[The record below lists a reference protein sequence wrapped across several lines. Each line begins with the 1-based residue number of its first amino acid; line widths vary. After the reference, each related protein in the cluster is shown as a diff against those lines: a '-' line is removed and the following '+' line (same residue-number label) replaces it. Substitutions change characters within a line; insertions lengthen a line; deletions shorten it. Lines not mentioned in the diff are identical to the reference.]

1 MSSEAAPG
9 APARSGRAWLKWLI
23 RFGVSAIVLAVIF
36 SKVHFEQVWQTARHL
51 PPQLWLGGLVLFL
64 LGHAASAA
72 KWRML
77 IGAGVSYP
85 EALRAHLAGL
95 AANLAL
101 PSVAGGDVVRAALVY
116 GKASD
121 PRRLAAGSVADRVLD
136 TFGLLMIAGLG
147 GLIAFGAGA
156 AGQVRIL
163 LLAGLVAVVG
173 IVGLFLSVRIAE
185 GMLEKKPVGGK
196 LGKVLNSTV
205 AAVAQLSREPGRLL
219 GCLAISLT
227 VQALF
232 IGINIAFAEAVG
244 LHVPAAAWF
253 YAWAAAK
260 IIAIAPISLAGIGV
274 REGSMAT
281 LLSPFHAPWAQV
293 VAVGLVWQALLITS
307 GLLGLLVQIAW
318 KPAERATPVRAATEP
333 SA

>member
-1 MSSEAAPG
+1 MSEAALA
-9 APARSGRAWLKWLI
+9 APAKPGRAWLKWLI
-23 RFGVSAIVLAVIF
+23 RLGVSAVVLAVIF
-36 SKVHFEQVWQTARHL
+36 SKVHFDQVWETARRL
-51 PPQLWLGGLVLFL
+51 PPQLWLGGLVFFL
-64 LGHAASAA
+64 AGHAASAA
-72 KWRML
+72 KWRLL
-77 IGAGVSYP
+77 IGGGVSYP

-116 GKASD
+116 AKASD

-147 GLIAFGAGA
+147 GLVAFGAGA

-163 LLAGLVAVVG
+163 MAAAVVAIVG
-173 IVGLFLSVRIAE
+173 IVGLFVAVRIAE
-185 GMLEKKPVGGK
+185 RVLQTRPLGGK
-196 LGKVLNSTV
+196 VGKVLG
-205 AAVAQLSREPGRLL
+205 AAVAAISELSREPGRLL
-219 GCLAISLT
+219 ACLSISLA

-232 IGINIAFAEAVG
+232 IGINIAFAHAVG
-244 LHVPAAAWF
+244 LEAPAAAWF

-281 LLSPFHAPWAQV
+281 LLTPFHAPWAQV

-307 GLLGLLVQIAW
+307 GLLGLIIQIAW
-318 KPAERATPVRAATEP
+318 KPADRAARAQAATEP
-333 SA
+333 TA